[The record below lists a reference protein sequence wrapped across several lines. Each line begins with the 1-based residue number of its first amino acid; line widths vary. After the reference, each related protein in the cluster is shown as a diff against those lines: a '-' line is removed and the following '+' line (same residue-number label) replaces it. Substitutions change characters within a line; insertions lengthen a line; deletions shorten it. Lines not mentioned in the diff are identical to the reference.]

1 MSTDPGIEAADV
13 LIVED
18 DGDLRGALAECL
30 RLEGYCVAEA
40 SDGADALACLRD
52 GARPALILLDL
63 IMPRMD
69 GRQFL
74 GAVREEGGLARIPVV
89 LVTGTP
95 PQDLEERSGDPDE
108 ADRRGRSPRAA
119 AAVRARVAL
128 TGRARVARSSSVP
141 PR

>member
-40 SDGADALACLRD
+40 SDGAGALACLRD

-69 GRQFL
+69 GSQFL

-95 PQDLEERSGDPDE
+95 PQDLEGKVQAILMKPIGVDDLL
-108 ADRRGRSPRAA
+108 AQLRRY
-119 AAVRARVAL
+119 
-128 TGRARVARSSSVP
+128 VP
-141 PR
+141 A